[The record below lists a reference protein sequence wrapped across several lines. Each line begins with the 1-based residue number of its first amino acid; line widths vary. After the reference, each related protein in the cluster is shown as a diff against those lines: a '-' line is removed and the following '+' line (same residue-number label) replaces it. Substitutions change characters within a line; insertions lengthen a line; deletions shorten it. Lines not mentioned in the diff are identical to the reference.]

1 MSRFYIQLKRTLLLS
16 SMIAAASPA
25 LSFTISDGETVTA
38 TQTLSVDGETGL
50 IISGGI
56 IDASGTAQRKAVSI
70 TADNV
75 TVTNNGSLICRK
87 KVDCI
92 AIGNQSN
99 ITVINN
105 GSITVSQENGDGVAQ
120 NSGSNFT
127 FINNGNITTSGSTAE
142 TVINFGDNGSIT
154 NNGTLE
160 TTGSTQNVFTEGD
173 GDRVTNNGTITASAN
188 NASAIIVGK
197 NAGSGVNPTITNN
210 NIIRVTGSGSVGI
223 LLVNASGTTIN
234 NSGFISGEQSA
245 TAAIDGSDNAE
256 TLNLLSGSQIIG
268 TIDLDAGTDTV
279 NISGANNSS
288 TLTLTD
294 VETIN
299 IINGNGLLVGDVVT
313 MVDPTGQ
320 SVSSAVLSD
329 TTFAV
334 HNVVNQRLSHHEAL
348 KPIQVATSE
357 LTSGMVF
364 QERAPQIW
372 GSMLGTMR
380 ERDLEGIALAYE
392 HNYVGF
398 SGGYEVSFHKARI
411 GLLGGFVNSKVKTTG
426 DKFGRARSVDTD
438 SDSFFVGAYSQYF
451 LGRINLTTILMAGY
465 EEHENDRAVV
475 DNINGFETAQAEF
488 SSFFISPSL
497 TLSSAYSIGERIEL
511 RPSVTLAY
519 SGGWYEDYAESGT
532 TRSDLVVDDRNV
544 HALTG
549 QVQLA
554 AAYPFFEKGGVE
566 FRTGTKARYS
576 DDADIDLS
584 LAGTDF
590 RIPNAS
596 DDSVYGGYV
605 GINAQITIANRM
617 NLVADFEHGRASGGE
632 KNITAFL
639 KLQAAF

>member
-25 LSFTISDGETVTA
+25 QSFTISDGETVTA

-87 KVDCI
+87 KVDCV

-234 NSGFISGEQSA
+234 NSGLISGEQSA

-299 IINGNGLLVGDVVT
+299 IINGNGLLVSDVVT

-488 SSFFISPSL
+488 FSFFISPSL

-519 SGGWYEDYAESGT
+519 S
-532 TRSDLVVDDRNV
+532 VDDRNV

>member
-1 MSRFYIQLKRTLLLS
+1 MSIFYIQLKRTLLLS

-87 KVDCI
+87 KVDCV

-127 FINNGNITTSGSTAE
+127 FINNGNITTSCSTAE
-142 TVINFGDNGSIT
+142 TEINFGDNGSIT

-188 NASAIIVGK
+188 KASAIIVGK

-245 TAAIDGSDNAE
+245 TAALDGCDNAE

-288 TLTLTD
+288 TLT
-294 VETIN
+294 
-299 IINGNGLLVGDVVT
+299 
-313 MVDPTGQ
+313 
-320 SVSSAVLSD
+320 
-329 TTFAV
+329 
-334 HNVVNQRLSHHEAL
+334 
-348 KPIQVATSE
+348 
-357 LTSGMVF
+357 
-364 QERAPQIW
+364 
-372 GSMLGTMR
+372 
-380 ERDLEGIALAYE
+380 
-392 HNYVGF
+392 
-398 SGGYEVSFHKARI
+398 
-411 GLLGGFVNSKVKTTG
+411 
-426 DKFGRARSVDTD
+426 
-438 SDSFFVGAYSQYF
+438 
-451 LGRINLTTILMAGY
+451 
-465 EEHENDRAVV
+465 
-475 DNINGFETAQAEF
+475 
-488 SSFFISPSL
+488 
-497 TLSSAYSIGERIEL
+497 
-511 RPSVTLAY
+511 
-519 SGGWYEDYAESGT
+519 
-532 TRSDLVVDDRNV
+532 
-544 HALTG
+544 
-549 QVQLA
+549 
-554 AAYPFFEKGGVE
+554 
-566 FRTGTKARYS
+566 
-576 DDADIDLS
+576 
-584 LAGTDF
+584 
-590 RIPNAS
+590 
-596 DDSVYGGYV
+596 
-605 GINAQITIANRM
+605 
-617 NLVADFEHGRASGGE
+617 
-632 KNITAFL
+632 
-639 KLQAAF
+639 